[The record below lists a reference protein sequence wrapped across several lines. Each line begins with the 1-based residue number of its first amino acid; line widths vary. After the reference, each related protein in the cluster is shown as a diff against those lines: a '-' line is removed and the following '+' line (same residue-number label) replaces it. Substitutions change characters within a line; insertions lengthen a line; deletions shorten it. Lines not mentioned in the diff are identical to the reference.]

1 MGTADLYGNNDP
13 FQRMPRSPKQ
23 LEGSPGLEELI
34 VKVLYCVVLYCTVL
48 YYAVGGPGELLA
60 ADPRRQGAGRPGHR
74 GPAPARPHPRP
85 RARAGRQGQVAGS

>member
-34 VKVLYCVVLYCTVL
+34 VKVGNPAVLYCTVL
-48 YYAVGGPGELLA
+48 YCTVLYFTVLYFTVLYCT
-60 ADPRRQGAGRPGHR
+60 
-74 GPAPARPHPRP
+74 
-85 RARAGRQGQVAGS
+85 VL

>member
-34 VKVLYCVVLYCTVL
+34 VKVLYCVVLYCTVPYCAML
-48 YYAVGGPGELLA
+48 
-60 ADPRRQGAGRPGHR
+60 
-74 GPAPARPHPRP
+74 
-85 RARAGRQGQVAGS
+85 